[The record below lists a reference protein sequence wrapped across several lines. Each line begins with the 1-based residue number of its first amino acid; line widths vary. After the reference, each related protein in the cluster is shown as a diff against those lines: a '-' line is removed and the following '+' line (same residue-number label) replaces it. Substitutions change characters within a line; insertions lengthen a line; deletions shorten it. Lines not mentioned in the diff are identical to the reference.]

1 MENHFATFKTT
12 TDSGKN
18 YQWIFKL
25 PGKVRKG
32 IGYLLKL
39 LNNYKEEKTLRV
51 EHFGRYTVFKV
62 SIINNWMKHSHRHP
76 DMILQKDYIIYVV
89 LFQNAQPELPKLKS
103 ALGREKKL

>member
-1 MENHFATFKTT
+1 MIKELENHFATFRTT

-39 LNNYKEEKTLRV
+39 LNNYKEEKPSEWSTLAD
-51 EHFGRYTVFKV
+51 TQCSKSTS
-62 SIINNWMKHSHRHP
+62 SII
-76 DMILQKDYIIYVV
+76 
-89 LFQNAQPELPKLKS
+89 
-103 ALGREKKL
+103 G